1 MGNRGIV
8 TRGVVSNTPGDF
20 QTFSMFSSTLDYFP
34 NLGPFVILGIF
45 HIKHFRRRTLSVFTC
60 FRLRGL
66 ICERRRRRRRRDENL
81 ESQEGGE
88 EDEEGRFKI
97 RNIER
102 VEEEEGEE
110 GEGGGRGGGEVAKYL

>member
-1 MGNRGIV
+1 MGVTVDIPIGRPNGQQGDCHKRG
-8 TRGVVSNTPGDF
+8 GQQYS
-20 QTFSMFSSTLDYFP
+20 
-34 NLGPFVILGIF
+34 
-45 HIKHFRRRTLSVFTC
+45 RRRTLPVFTC

-66 ICERRRRRRRRDENL
+66 ICERRWRRRRRDENL
-81 ESQEGGE
+81 ESQEGGG

-102 VEEEEGEE
+102 VEREE